1 MPKTEPYYPH
11 RGVSYGNLFFYI
23 RQKTFSIN
31 PFDTTSIEEA
41 KHVILKEARDAS
53 PNYKMF
59 IKAATLATKL
69 SESSIKR
76 LLYTKKYKK
85 E

>member
-11 RGVSYGNLFFYI
+11 KGVSYGNLFFYI
-23 RQKTFSIN
+23 KQKTFSIN
-31 PFDTTSIEEA
+31 PFDEASIKEG
-41 KHVILKEARDAS
+41 KKLILREARDAS

-59 IKAATLATKL
+59 IKAATLATGL
-69 SESSIKR
+69 SESTIKR
-76 LLYTKKYKK
+76 LLYEK